1 MMLIQSFCDFLCMY
15 NFNPNHIVNPF
26 ISRNQKVVNVTG
38 SNLAGVLQYYKDN
51 KPEVIDSINEIL
63 KRNIPNFI
71 SVDTKPLGISRNY
84 LFFVNEADGKEYMLN
99 ELSEGTDVFVAMIT
113 AMVTSQYIE
122 MPDNYKGIMIIEE
135 PEKNLHPQLMEE
147 LVSLAK
153 SLTNKFQVIIT
164 THSSDIVNHLKPED
178 LILLDKNENGT
189 RVKKVTQT
197 KEVKKYLE
205 EFSLDQIWLNNDLN
219 GGTING

>member
-1 MMLIQSFCDFLCMY
+1 
-15 NFNPNHIVNPF
+15 
-26 ISRNQKVVNVTG
+26 
-38 SNLAGVLQYYKDN
+38 
-51 KPEVIDSINEIL
+51 
-63 KRNIPNFI
+63 
-71 SVDTKPLGISRNY
+71 
-84 LFFVNEADGKEYMLN
+84 MLN